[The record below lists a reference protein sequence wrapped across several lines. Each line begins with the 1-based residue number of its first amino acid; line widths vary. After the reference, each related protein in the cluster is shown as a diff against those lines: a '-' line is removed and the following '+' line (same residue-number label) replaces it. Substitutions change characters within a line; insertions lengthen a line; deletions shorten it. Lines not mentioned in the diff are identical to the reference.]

1 MKKAQ
6 TEILGL
12 ALVIVLISLGLL
24 FVVQFLVNKQPE
36 ENRADYLDSQLAHH
50 FLSAALVTQSDGCR
64 GKLLRDVAIACADGD
79 YLRCDAD
86 ESACIYLNA
95 TLALLLDRSL
105 VAWNRDFEL
114 WVNVSDDDLYHNLNG
129 TCKSW
134 RRATFPLQTQTQ
146 GTLIFDLKIC

>member
-36 ENRADYLDSQLAHH
+36 GSREDYLDSQLANH
-50 FLSAALVTQSDGCR
+50 FLSAVLVTQSADCK
-64 GKLLRDVAIACADGD
+64 GKLLRDVAIACADGN
-79 YLRCDAD
+79 YLTCNGG
-86 ESACIYLNA
+86 ETACEYFNVTVAQIIA
-95 TLALLLDRSL
+95 QSL
-105 VAWNRDFEL
+105 VVWKQDFEL
-114 WVNVSDDDLYHNLNG
+114 WINVSGDDMYHNLNG

-134 RRATFPLQTQTQ
+134 RRATFPLQTQTR
-146 GTLIFDLKIC
+146 GTLIADLKIC